1 MRSEITTLEKELEKE
16 ITDLNNLNDLA
27 QKKSNTEIVS
37 LNEQIKTLE
46 EQIVKIN
53 QKEEQYKQQIKKY
66 EE

>member
-1 MRSEITTLEKELEKE
+1 MRSEITTLEKKLEKE

-46 EQIVKIN
+46 DQIVKIN